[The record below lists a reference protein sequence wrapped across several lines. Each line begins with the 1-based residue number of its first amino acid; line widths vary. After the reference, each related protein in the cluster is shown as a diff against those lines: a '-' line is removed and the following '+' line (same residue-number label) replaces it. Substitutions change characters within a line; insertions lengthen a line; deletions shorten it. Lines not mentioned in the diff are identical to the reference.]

1 MKTNRPEIW
10 PIFKMVLSLVK
21 LGERK
26 LFNVWNALQLRKKDK
41 EQACQKLKRNSSFS
55 IKLALGATT
64 VAKAI

>member
-1 MKTNRPEIW
+1 
-10 PIFKMVLSLVK
+10 MVLSLAK

-41 EQACQKLKRNSSFS
+41 EQECQKLKRNSSFN